1 MKKFHNIKKNIYVI
15 IITILPYWLKYL
27 IKKLIY
33 IDVYIYSININL
45 INIFDSINNNL
56 VKNNLKN
63 ENIILCFYELILT
76 RLDKNIII

>member
-63 ENIILCFYELILT
+63 ENIIICFYELILT

>member
-76 RLDKNIII
+76 RLNKNIII

>member
-33 IDVYIYSININL
+33 IDVYIYLININL

-63 ENIILCFYELILT
+63 ENIILCFYELILI
-76 RLDKNIII
+76 RLNKNIII